1 MGAGDNAGSRAT
13 WTTRDYDLGGTLDSG
28 QAFGWERAGGGW
40 EGVVDGRW
48 VWLAM
53 DGDTLEART
62 AEPVADWGWI
72 ERYLGLHEDLG
83 AMLATFPDD
92 PPLHEAVASCR
103 GLRLLR
109 QAPWEALAC
118 FLCSATKQIV
128 QIREIVRLLRDRHGE
143 AVPGPDGR
151 RARAFP
157 TADRLAL
164 LDEDA
169 LRACKLGF
177 RAPNLLA
184 AARAVSEGRLSL
196 DEVRRMP
203 LDEARAALMTLRGVG
218 RKVADCAL
226 LFGLGFDQAFPV
238 DVWVRAALTRLYFPR
253 GRRPSARRLEH
264 LSATHFGPHAGLAQ
278 QYLFH
283 HVRTR
288 LGRAWAKAGRGK
300 GGVRKRAGG
309 RSPNKQR

>member
-1 MGAGDNAGSRAT
+1 MRTAGHNATSSNT
-13 WTTRDYDLGGTLDSG
+13 WTPHDYDLGGTLDSG
-28 QAFGWERAGGGW
+28 QAFGWNPSSGGW

-48 VWLAM
+48 VWLGT

-62 AEPVADWGWI
+62 ACPVTDWGWI
-72 ERYLGLHEDLG
+72 ERYLGLHEDLA

-92 PPLHEAVASCR
+92 PPLREAMASCR

-109 QAPWEALAC
+109 QDAWEALAC

-143 AVPGPDGR
+143 PVPGPDGR
-151 RARAFP
+151 EARAFP

-177 RAPNLLA
+177 RAPNLLG
-184 AARAVSEGRLSL
+184 AARAVSEGRLRL

-203 LDEARAALMTLRGVG
+203 LDEARATLMSLRGVG

-226 LFGLGFDQAFPV
+226 LFGLGFDRAFPV

-264 LSATHFGPHAGLAQ
+264 FSATHFGPHAGLAQ

-300 GGVRKRAGG
+300 GTGPQRKGTIAR
-309 RSPNKQR
+309 